1 MMIICDDDDDARVEN
16 DDYDYDESDD
26 YDNGDYTS
34 DTFVDAT
41 MYVVDE
47 RQYLLQQAL
56 IQSEATLRQ
65 GEHLFYCLPQK

>member
-1 MMIICDDDDDARVEN
+1 MMIICDDDDARVEN
-16 DDYDYDESDD
+16 DDSDD

-56 IQSEATLRQ
+56 IQSEATLR
-65 GEHLFYCLPQK
+65 

>member
-16 DDYDYDESDD
+16 DDYDYDDSDD

-65 GEHLFYCLPQK
+65 GEHLLYCLTQK